1 MFKYYDPPQEYIFT
15 TTFLVK
21 MSKNKKGIIEKDFSK
36 KGWMVT
42 VQKKM
47 NAPDVQLSENSIKY

>member
-1 MFKYYDPPQEYIFT
+1 MN
-15 TTFLVK
+15 
-21 MSKNKKGIIEKDFSK
+21 KNKKGIIEKDFSK

-47 NAPDVQLSENSIKY
+47 NAPDVQLSQNSIKY

>member
-1 MFKYYDPPQEYIFT
+1 
-15 TTFLVK
+15 
-21 MSKNKKGIIEKDFSK
+21 MSKKKKGIMKKDFSK

-47 NAPDVQLSENSIKY
+47 NAPDVQLSKNR